1 MALISVNI
9 WKIFLVTGRR
19 VIVVGATVLASCAYF
34 RSETEQNSSTSSMSQ
49 MPSFRLW
56 VPGEATVGDVP
67 AGPGVLSS
75 FLLDDLNRPV
85 MESDLLHWHG
95 QPILDLVGKCHRL
108 DGLSTTPVARVAR
121 IEADLSQPELA
132 SRRVFFILPQQGT
145 EIVGFGI
152 LDDQGRAVCSLLSEK
167 DVLSTSSG
175 EARVET
181 AVVFPLNGLGN
192 SEPVLKL
199 RVRRTGRVLVSPRLQ
214 QNLYPGD
221 MLRIGRKPLM
231 DGSLLFAEAPIARV
245 LSGDFFRRVA
255 GAGDNLGVSEYL
267 TTTLFLGNQPLQL
280 ELDEGLYRFAV
291 LHSGH
296 GGICVSE
303 VEVRSGSSVELSC
316 GERATVGVDSP
327 ISQFDATLPE
337 GSLRGAWEGSEILR
351 LRGVSLLKKSDAYSG
366 GRSDLVLDAEGTRDP
381 EGFCRNAITSFRK
394 SNLLW
399 AGTGE
404 RLWGL
409 GATPFV
415 TTIQSLAPIETLEQ
429 LQNSFYFVSNGAQ
442 VDFAGASSS
451 LLWPVPAQQKIRA
464 TVKIPGGN
472 DTGVLA
478 FFVNGKEL
486 RRISIPRSSW
496 LEPSRFLFDEFLP
509 RREDY
514 DFSLCA
520 WGNIPLPEFIT
531 GTSGVLP
538 LLVSRPVCVDADGDG
553 RCQIHNEGD

>member
-1 MALISVNI
+1 MALIPVNI
-9 WKIFLVTGRR
+9 RKIFLTTIRR
-19 VIVVGATVLASCAYF
+19 TILVGAVALASCAYL
-34 RSETEQNSSTSSMSQ
+34 RSGIDQNSLSSSVPRI
-49 MPSFRLW
+49 PSFRLW
-56 VPGEATVGDVP
+56 VPGEATVGDLP

-108 DGLSTTPVARVAR
+108 DGLAATPVARVAR
-121 IEADLSQPELA
+121 IEADLPRPEQA
-132 SRRVFFILPQQGT
+132 ARRVFFILPQQGT

-152 LDDQGRAVCSLLSEK
+152 LDDQGRAVCPLLSEK

-181 AVVFPLNGLGN
+181 AVVFPQSALGN
-192 SEPVLKL
+192 SEPVFKL
-199 RVRRTGRVLVSPRLQ
+199 RVRRTGRVLLTPQLR
-214 QNLYPGD
+214 QNFYPGD
-221 MLRIGRKPLM
+221 MLRIGRKPLP
-231 DGSLLFAEAPIARV
+231 DGSLLFSDAPIARV
-245 LSGDFFRRVA
+245 LGGDIFRRVA

-267 TTTLFLGNQPLQL
+267 ATTLFLGNQTLQL
-280 ELDEGLYRFAV
+280 ELDEGIYRFAV

-296 GGICVSE
+296 GGNCISE
-303 VEVRSGSSVELSC
+303 VEVRYGSLVDLSC
-316 GERATVGVDSP
+316 GERTMVGVDSP
-327 ISQFDATLPE
+327 ALQLDATFPE
-337 GSLRGAWEGSEILR
+337 GSLRGAWESSEILR
-351 LRGVSLLKKSDAYSG
+351 SRGVSLLKKLDTDLGSYSG
-366 GRSDLVLDAEGTRDP
+366 LVLDAEGTRDP
-381 EGFCRNAITSFRK
+381 EGFCRNAIASFRK
-394 SNLLW
+394 SNLLL

-415 TTIQSLAPIETLEQ
+415 TMAESLAPIETLAQ

-442 VDFAGASSS
+442 VDFVGASSS
-451 LLWPVPAQQKIRA
+451 LLWPVPPQQKIR
-464 TVKIPGGN
+464 TTIRIPSGN

-486 RRISIPRSSW
+486 RRMSIPRSSW
-496 LEPSRFLFDEFLP
+496 LESSRFVFDESLP

-538 LLVSRPVCVDADGDG
+538 LLVSRPVCIDADGDG